1 MRIESYCEWMA
12 SDILREEDVYRR
24 RVAWDQEQED
34 TADDVQEEKRQA
46 AAAAWARLSIR
57 AKA

>member
-1 MRIESYCEWMA
+1 M
-12 SDILREEDVYRR
+12 LREEDVYRR

-34 TADDVQEEKRQA
+34 TADDVQEERRQA